1 MDTKPLGFLGA
12 GISAIGA
19 FIDSNELNNWVSII
33 CSIGGFLLTVIVVL
47 IIPLIK
53 WWINAK
59 KDNKIT
65 SEELDDLSNIISNA
79 KDELDSNKKEKEK
92 HD

>member
-1 MDTKPLGFLGA
+1 MDTKPLGFLGS
-12 GISAIGA
+12 GISAIGVL
-19 FIDSNELNNWVSII
+19 IDSSELNNWVSII
-33 CSIGGFLLTVIVVL
+33 CSIGGLLLTVIVVL

-65 SEELDDLSNIISNA
+65 SEELDDLSNIVSNA
-79 KDELDSNKKEKEK
+79 KEELDSNKKEKEEN
-92 HD
+92 D